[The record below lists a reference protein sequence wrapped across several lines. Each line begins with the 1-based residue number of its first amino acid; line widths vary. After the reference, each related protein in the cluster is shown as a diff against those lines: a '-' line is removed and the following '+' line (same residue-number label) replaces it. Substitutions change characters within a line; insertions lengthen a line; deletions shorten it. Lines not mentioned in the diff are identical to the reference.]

1 MLDRNVTFAI
11 GLLLDGA
18 DGSSPGCLMIGVMM
32 DRFCEDGRT
41 PSRRDVLHSRVRNG
55 RRMSIDS
62 WMRHGG
68 RGANSDDL
76 GGEEKRK
83 NKVKKS
89 CVGMRGE
96 GKESRWR

>member
-62 WMRHGG
+62 WMRNG
-68 RGANSDDL
+68 RRGSNSDDL
-76 GGEEKRK
+76 GGEEMIRRRRSSSVTSASSAKR
-83 NKVKKS
+83 
-89 CVGMRGE
+89 
-96 GKESRWR
+96 